1 MEHDQAEKFSDDSAS
16 GIIAALGSLV
26 HKAAYIDNQPV
37 DLGDGVTLSAV
48 EIHVIDMVG
57 RFPGESMSDLTV
69 RLGVTKGAVSQ
80 MVGKLIGKSY
90 IFRQHE
96 DGNRKRVCLYL
107 TKNGVKAFLWHQSL
121 HNNVNEGIYEV
132 LRNLQE
138 GDRQMILEVLSRF
151 IQTMDNSLLI
161 REDHIRWF
169 LSEYS
174 PSTDDRGCGPE
185 NDP

>member
-1 MEHDQAEKFSDDSAS
+1 MDSTQGGLSSDDSAS
-16 GIIAALGSLV
+16 VIIAALVSVV

-37 DLGDGVTLSAV
+37 DLGDGLTLSAV
-48 EIHVIDMVG
+48 EIHVLDVVG
-57 RFPGESMSDLTV
+57 QHPGGSMSDLALS
-69 RLGVTKGAVSQ
+69 LGVTKGAVSQ
-80 MVGKLIGKSY
+80 MVGKLIGKGY
-90 IFRQHE
+90 ISRQYE

-107 TKNGVKAFLWHQSL
+107 TGIGMKAFNWHQSL
-121 HNNVNEGIYEV
+121 HNKVNEDIYEV
-132 LRNLQE
+132 LRNLPE

-151 IQTMDNSLLI
+151 IQTLDNSLLI

-174 PSTDDRGCGPE
+174 QSTDDHGSGPE